1 MRNLLLVAAAIVA
14 PCSAA
19 AQTESASA
27 AGAPLVVAAAPV
39 DAASVMPSNTKV
51 FMTMDEEL
59 TSKRAKEGTMFRL
72 TVSGDVMHG
81 NYVVI
86 PRGTPAFGEVTWR
99 TGRAVFGK
107 SGKMKIE
114 LRYLDMNGRRI
125 PVTGEYRQEGEGN
138 TVAAVGAIVLAWP
151 ALFVTGKSARIP
163 KGRELIAYT
172 RDSLPIA
179 PAAAQ
184 AAPAV
189 ETTPAPV
196 QTSAAQ

>member
-1 MRNLLLVAAAIVA
+1 MRNLLFVAAAVVA
-14 PCSAA
+14 PYSAA
-19 AQTESASA
+19 AQIESSSA
-27 AGAPLVVAAAPV
+27 AGAPVLVSAAPV
-39 DAASVMPSNTKV
+39 DMANVMPANTKV
-51 FMTMDEEL
+51 FMTMDEEI

-114 LRYLDMNGRRI
+114 LRYVDLNGRRI
-125 PVTGEYRQEGEGN
+125 PVTGEYRQEGDGN
-138 TVAAVGAIVLAWP
+138 TVAAVGAVVLAAP
-151 ALFVTGKSARIP
+151 LLFVTGKSARIP
-163 KGRELIAYT
+163 KGRELTAYT

-179 PAAAQ
+179 AA
-184 AAPAV
+184 V
-189 ETTPAPV
+189 
-196 QTSAAQ
+196 

>member
-1 MRNLLLVAAAIVA
+1 
-14 PCSAA
+14 
-19 AQTESASA
+19 
-27 AGAPLVVAAAPV
+27 
-39 DAASVMPSNTKV
+39 
-51 FMTMDEEL
+51 
-59 TSKRAKEGTMFRL
+59 MFRL

-114 LRYLDMNGRRI
+114 LRYVEMNGRKI
-125 PVTGEYRQEGEGN
+125 PVTGEYRQEGDGN
-138 TVAAVGAIVLAWP
+138 TIAAVGAVVLAAP
-151 ALFVTGKSARIP
+151 LLFVTGKSARIP

-179 PAAAQ
+179 TPAAVKP
-184 AAPAV
+184 APAA